1 MKDIKKHELK
11 GVEPLFCPE
20 EKELPIENDVKENE
34 ATDQPTSI
42 ITENLESQDN
52 QHDPFK
58 IVNGQLVIKD
68 PSMLATLQELDKI
81 YSGSQ
86 RAQEVE
92 SSGEE
97 EEEEEE
103 VEEDDEE
110 ARKALN
116 RMLEEFGDGF

>member
-11 GVEPLFCPE
+11 GVEPLFRPE
-20 EKELPIENDVKENE
+20 EKELPIENDIQEKES
-34 ATDQPTSI
+34 TDQSTPI

-86 RAQEVE
+86 NAKEVE
-92 SSGEE
+92 SS